1 MIKNVIFD
9 VGNVLVDFCWE
20 EVFHKLGFEGEIFEH
35 VADATVRSATWNE
48 FDRGAKPD
56 EEIIAACIKE
66 APDYERE
73 IRLFY
78 DHVGDTI
85 RTYPYTVRWIRSL
98 EKNGYH
104 TYILSN
110 FPKSTYEKATEEL
123 SFEKETTGAIFSYQV
138 KCIKPETEIYKLL
151 LDRYH
156 LVPQECVFIDDRP
169 ENIEAAEKLGIT
181 GIQFQNQQQAKRRLL
196 ELGVVSGS

>member
-20 EVFHKLGFEGEIFEH
+20 EVFHKLGFEGETFEH

-66 APDYERE
+66 APEYERE

-78 DHVGDTI
+78 DHVGDT
-85 RTYPYTVRWIRSL
+85 
-98 EKNGYH
+98 
-104 TYILSN
+104 
-110 FPKSTYEKATEEL
+110 
-123 SFEKETTGAIFSYQV
+123 ETTGAIFSYQV
-138 KCIKPETEIYKLL
+138 KCIKPEAEIYQLL

-181 GIQFQNQQQAKRRLL
+181 GIQFQNQEQAKSRLL

>member
-20 EVFHKLGFEGEIFEH
+20 EVFHKLGFEGKTFEC
-35 VADATVRSATWNE
+35 VADATVRSVTWNE

-66 APDYERE
+66 TPDYERE

-78 DHVGDTI
+78 DHVGETI
-85 RTYPYTVRWIRSL
+85 HTYPYTVRWIRSL

-138 KCIKPETEIYKLL
+138 KCIKPEAEIYKLL

>member
-20 EVFHKLGFEGEIFEH
+20 EVFHKLGFEGETFEC

-56 EEIIAACIKE
+56 EEIMAACIKE
-66 APDYERE
+66 APEYERE

-110 FPKSTYEKATEEL
+110 FPKSTY
-123 SFEKETTGAIFSYQV
+123 
-138 KCIKPETEIYKLL
+138 
-151 LDRYH
+151 
-156 LVPQECVFIDDRP
+156 
-169 ENIEAAEKLGIT
+169 
-181 GIQFQNQQQAKRRLL
+181 
-196 ELGVVSGS
+196 

>member
-1 MIKNVIFD
+1 M
-9 VGNVLVDFCWE
+9 
-20 EVFHKLGFEGEIFEH
+20 
-35 VADATVRSATWNE
+35 R
-48 FDRGAKPD
+48 
-56 EEIIAACIKE
+56 
-66 APDYERE
+66 
-73 IRLFY
+73 
-78 DHVGDTI
+78 
-85 RTYPYTVRWIRSL
+85 
-98 EKNGYH
+98 KNGYH

-138 KCIKPETEIYKLL
+138 KCIKPEAEIYKLL

-181 GIQFQNQQQAKRRLL
+181 GIQFQNQHQAKRRLFGTWCRIRQL
-196 ELGVVSGS
+196 ISKDYVKKRIIVYSFLAFQ

>member
-20 EVFHKLGFEGEIFEH
+20 EVFHKLGFEGETFEC

-56 EEIIAACIKE
+56 EEIMAACIKE
-66 APDYERE
+66 APEYERE

-138 KCIKPETEIYKLL
+138 KCIKPEAEIYKLL

-169 ENIEAAEKLGIT
+169 
-181 GIQFQNQQQAKRRLL
+181 
-196 ELGVVSGS
+196 